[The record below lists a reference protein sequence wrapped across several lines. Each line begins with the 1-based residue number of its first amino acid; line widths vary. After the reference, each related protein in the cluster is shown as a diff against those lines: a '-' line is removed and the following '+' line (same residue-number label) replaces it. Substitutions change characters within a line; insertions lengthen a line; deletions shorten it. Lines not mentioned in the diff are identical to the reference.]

1 MFDRKIVNVTHR
13 KKLFYSI
20 QDKNG
25 CLAASDP
32 FHMFIQSI
40 KFYTFHYHM
49 LKITD
54 VWKSTFS

>member
-54 VWKSTFS
+54 V